1 MHSKLSHWC
10 DGVIEA
16 AILVAVIGAPLFF
29 NIHSDR
35 VFEPDKI
42 ALVRSMALIMSAAWL
57 VGFIDRQGWRQL
69 SWLRRDHDESIW
81 RMPFILPVTLLVLVY
96 LVSTAFSVVPRISW
110 AGSYQRLQGTYSTL
124 SYIVIFALAAA
135 TFRRRE
141 QINRLVTTV
150 IITSIPVSLYG
161 LLQHYGLD
169 PLPWGGN
176 VQRRIA
182 GHMGNA
188 IFIAAY
194 LIMAMPLTAA
204 RIIDAF
210 TNILGD
216 EELSYADVVRSSVY
230 IFALAIQL
238 VAIYWSGSRGPML
251 GLIVGVFALVLIL
264 LVSLRNAITEE
275 GRFGGSD
282 ALKAGG
288 LVIGGL
294 LLSLGLLYLLLS
306 VANLSAAATS
316 FAAVVGAAGLVAIII
331 FVMVAAR
338 RVWRWLWLSWLLLAA
353 IVALGLGLFNLPQE
367 TTDPYRDAPVA
378 GSLLDTMEEWRELPT
393 VGRFGRLLDAEQ
405 NTGRVRVLIWEGALE
420 LIQPHEPLAYPDGEE
435 DSFNF
440 LRPLIGYGP
449 ESMYVAYNRFYIP
462 ELATVEAR
470 NASPDRSHNE
480 TFDALIITGL
490 AGFLVWQA
498 LYVSVFY
505 YGFRWLGVVRSRR
518 DRNLLV
524 AFWIGGA
531 VLGTLFITQWL
542 GTVFIGVAIPF
553 GSIAG
558 LVLYLVYYAL
568 FASTGQ
574 AAAEATRDPF
584 QVDRLLMMGLLA
596 AVLAHYVEIHF
607 GIAIAATRV
616 HFFVYIALMFLVG
629 YLLPRYREQD
639 IQSEEAAPAA
649 RARRRRRLSLG
660 RRRPGASAPG
670 WFSPVFGATFV
681 LAVIVGILGYD
692 FMNYVHPQGMQV
704 QTVADVPSAGAIL
717 HQAFFVNPDQNFADS
732 PFVFLVITLSWMLGT
747 LVSVSELSRLEIIKV
762 SKATASNRFQTTRL
776 RYAAALFIVMVIAG
790 LALRFLRP
798 PGAIVST
805 TRVLG
810 QGLLLVWSAAC
821 LFAAFRLLQEHDTS
835 RRTAGV
841 VAAAGLAFSLPV
853 LVAGAGF
860 YGLTMMLSSIIILYL
875 LWDSSWNEYIL
886 PALLMAL
893 ISLALGFVYAFV
905 QANQIRS
912 AVFFGPPQAMS
923 EIERLIFSSGKFTQF
938 LTAFYTFIVI
948 MVLIGGVVIARNRTL
963 RARAT
968 AGTSWAF
975 LGLII
980 LFAAALYLVD
990 GTNMDI
996 IQADIVYKQA
1006 RPLDNQA
1013 SRIGE
1018 PAAWDAPI
1026 AIYEYAIELAPLE
1039 DFYYLFLGRAY
1050 LEKSALVQNPEE
1062 QRQLLET
1069 ARQRLRFAQEINPLN
1084 TDHTANLARL
1094 TTRWASLN
1102 NLAPAQREELVEEAK
1117 SQYQDALAL
1126 SPQNSIIRNEYA
1138 NLLATLDNDCD
1149 AAIDTFERSLDI
1161 DPYYAN
1167 TYLALAGIYELCAEG
1182 QPQEEQLVYY
1192 ERAAQTLE
1200 SALERE
1206 VGSDGSILVQ
1216 AAQLYQQA
1224 GQYEEAI
1231 NALQEARLLENT
1243 QVPEWNVNFRLANVY
1258 YDMGDLDRAEAL
1270 ATEALAAAPAEAQA
1284 QIQDFVDQ
1292 LGQ

>member
-1 MHSKLSHWC
+1 MRSKLGHWC

-35 VFEPDKI
+35 VFEPDKLT
-42 ALVRSMALIMSAAWL
+42 LVRSMALLMSAAWL
-57 VGFIDRQGWRQL
+57 VGFIDRQGWRHL

-81 RMPFILPVTLLVLVY
+81 RMPFILPVTLLVIIY
-96 LVSTAFSVVPRISW
+96 LISTAFSVVPRISW

-124 SYIVIFALAAA
+124 SYIIIFVLAAA

-150 IITSIPVSLYG
+150 IITSIPISLYG

-194 LIMAMPLTAA
+194 LIMAVPLTAA

-216 EELSYADVVRSSVY
+216 EQLSYADVIRSSVY
-230 IFALAIQL
+230 IFTLSIQL
-238 VAIYWSGSRGPML
+238 VAIYWSGSRGPLL
-251 GLIVGVFALVLIL
+251 GLIVGMFALVLIL
-264 LVSLRNAITEE
+264 LVSLRNAVTEE
-275 GRFGGSD
+275 GRFGMPD
-282 ALKAGG
+282 ALKASG

-306 VANLSAAATS
+306 AANLSPAATTFAAA
-316 FAAVVGAAGLVAIII
+316 VGAAGLVSIII
-331 FVMVAAR
+331 FVMIAAR
-338 RVWRWLWLSWLLLAA
+338 NVWRWLWLSWLLLTA

-367 TTDPYRDAPVA
+367 VTEPVQDTPVM

-393 VGRFGRLLDAEQ
+393 VGRFGRMLDAEQ
-405 NTGRVRVLIWEGALE
+405 ETGRVRVLIWEGALE
-420 LIQPHEPLAYPDGEE
+420 LIQPHDPLVYPDGEE

-449 ESMYVAYNRFYIP
+449 ESMYVAYNRFYVP

-490 AGFLVWQA
+490 IGFLVWQA

-505 YGFRWLGVVRSRR
+505 YGFRWLGVVRSPR
-518 DRNLLV
+518 DRNILIALWV
-524 AFWIGGA
+524 GGA
-531 VLGTLFITQWL
+531 ALAALLLTQWL
-542 GTVFIGVAIPF
+542 GAVYIGVAIPF
-553 GSIAG
+553 GSIGG
-558 LVLYLVYYAL
+558 LILYLVYYAL
-568 FASTGQ
+568 VASTGE
-574 AAAEATRDPF
+574 AAAEATSDPF

-629 YLLPRYREQD
+629 YLLPRYREED
-639 IQSEEAAPAA
+639 VLPDEEAVPAK
-649 RARRRRRLSLG
+649 RGRRRRR
-660 RRRPGASAPG
+660 RRFGSTAPG
-670 WFSPVFGATFV
+670 WFSPVFAATFV
-681 LAVIVGILGYD
+681 LAVIIGILGYD
-692 FMNYVHPQGMQV
+692 FMNYVHPQGLQV
-704 QTVADVPSAGAIL
+704 QTLADVPSAGAIL
-717 HQAFFVNPDQNFADS
+717 HQAFFVNPDQNFANS
-732 PFVFLVITLSWMLGT
+732 PFIFLVITLSWMLGT
-747 LVSVSELSRLEIIKV
+747 LASISEMSRLDIIKV
-762 SKATASNRFQTTRL
+762 SNVTTSSRFQTSRL
-776 RYAAALFIVMVIAG
+776 RYAASLFIVMVIAG
-790 LALRFLRP
+790 LALRFIQP
-798 PGAIVST
+798 SGEVVST

-821 LFAAFRLLQEHDTS
+821 LFAAFRLIQEHDAG
-835 RRTAGV
+835 RRTGGV
-841 VAAAGLAFSLPV
+841 VAAAGLAFSLPA
-853 LVAGAGF
+853 LIAGAGF
-860 YGLTMMLSSIIILYL
+860 YGLVMLLASALILYL
-875 LWDSSWNEYIL
+875 LWDSNWNGYIL
-886 PALLMAL
+886 PALLMAS
-893 ISLALGFVYAFV
+893 ISLAVGFAYAYV

-912 AVFFGPPQAMS
+912 AVFFGPPQPMP
-923 EIERLIFSSGKFTQF
+923 ELDRLIFSSGKFTQF
-938 LTAFYTFIVI
+938 LTAFYAFIVV
-948 MVLIGGVVIARNRTL
+948 MVLLGSIAISRNRVL
-963 RARAT
+963 RART
-968 AGTSWAF
+968 AVGASWA
-975 LGLII
+975 LLSLVV
-980 LFAAALYLVD
+980 LFSAALYLVD
-990 GTNMDI
+990 RTNMNI

-1013 SRIGE
+1013 SRAGE
-1018 PAAWDAPI
+1018 AAAWDAPI

-1050 LEKSALVQNPEE
+1050 LEKSAVTQNPEE

-1069 ARQRLRFAQEINPLN
+1069 ARQRLRLAQEINPLN

-1094 TTRWASLN
+1094 TTRWASLS
-1102 NLAPAQREELVEEAK
+1102 NLDPGQRAELVEEAK
-1117 SQYQDALAL
+1117 SLYRDALAL
-1126 SPQNSIIRNEYA
+1126 SPQNSVIRNEYA

-1149 AAIDTFERSLDI
+1149 ASIETFERSLDI

-1167 TYLALAGIYELCAEG
+1167 TYFALAGVYELCAER
-1182 QPQEEQLVYY
+1182 QPQEERVVYY
-1192 ERAAQTLE
+1192 EKAAATLE
-1200 SALERE
+1200 TALERE
-1206 VGSDGSILVQ
+1206 VESDGAILVQ

-1224 GQYEEAI
+1224 GQYEDAI
-1231 NALQEARLLENT
+1231 NALQQVRRLDDS
-1243 QVPEWNVNFRLANVY
+1243 QVPAWNVDFRLANIY
-1258 YDMGDLDRAEAL
+1258 YDMGDLERAEAL
-1270 ATEALAAAPAEAQA
+1270 ATEALAAAPVEAQA
-1284 QIQDFVDQ
+1284 QIQAFVDQ
-1292 LGQ
+1292 LEP